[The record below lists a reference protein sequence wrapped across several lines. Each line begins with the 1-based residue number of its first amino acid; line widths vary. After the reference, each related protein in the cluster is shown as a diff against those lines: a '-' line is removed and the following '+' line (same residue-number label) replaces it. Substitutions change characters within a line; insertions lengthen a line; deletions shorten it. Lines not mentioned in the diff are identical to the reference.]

1 MLELVI
7 GMVISSLVISMVYV
21 IYDNI
26 SRQVI
31 EYTKQQDDL
40 VEYHQFQSL
49 FSKDVQLSKSIDID
63 NDKHIALEVKNKEIH
78 YFFEKE
84 KIIRKS
90 VTIDTFNLKVLEVEF
105 NQNKKIEEKYQLMKL
120 KIEMLGTSLDLFES
134 KEISLAMR
142 MNNYLLDEH

>member
-84 KIIRKS
+84 RIIRKS

-142 MNNYLLDEH
+142 MNNYLLDEY